1 MTVSM
6 AEELQKQRID
16 TLVHGRW
23 IVPVEPEQTVLER
36 HCIAVE
42 NSNIIA
48 IIPSAEAEQRFLAQ
62 QVYHLD
68 QHVLLPG
75 LINSHGHGAMS
86 LLRGYADDKALA
98 DWLEN
103 HIWPAEAANVGEE
116 FVHDGSMLALA
127 EMIRSGTTCF
137 TDMYFFPNVTARLCQ
152 NAGMRAQLSF
162 PIVDF
167 PTAWGDGADDYISKG
182 LNLRDDFKH
191 SDLITIAFGPHSPYT
206 VAHDKLDKV
215 ATLAAEL
222 DTAIHIHLQE
232 TADEVQQA
240 LDSYQRRPLEIINEL
255 GLLGPRSQCVHMTQ
269 VSESDLKLL
278 SASGA
283 HVIHC
288 PQSNMKLASGV
299 CPTPAL
305 LDNGI
310 NVALGTDSAASN
322 NSLDMFLE
330 MKTAALLAKLNSNN
344 PSALPAHQALAMATI
359 NGAKAMGIED
369 KLGSLKQGKYAD
381 FIAVDL
387 DEPTTQPVHDCI
399 SQLVYAVNSKQVSHS
414 WIAGKLVMENG
425 ELTTLNTKQIIAKA
439 SEWQQKINN

>member
-1 MTVSM
+1 MAVPM
-6 AEELQKQRID
+6 AEKLKKQHID

-23 IVPVEPEQTVLER
+23 IIPVEPQQTVLEN

-42 NSNIIA
+42 NGNIVA
-48 IIPSAEAEQRFLAQ
+48 IIPSTETEHRYLAK

-68 QHVLLPG
+68 RHVLLPG
-75 LINSHGHGAMS
+75 LINSHGHAAMS
-86 LLRGYADDKALA
+86 LLRGYADDKPLM

-137 TDMYFFPNVTARLCQ
+137 SDMYFFPNVTARLCQ
-152 NAGMRAQLSF
+152 EAGMRAQLSF
-162 PIVDF
+162 PIFDF
-167 PTAWGDGADDYISKG
+167 PSAWGDGPDDYISKG

-191 SDLITIAFGPHSPYT
+191 SDLITIVFGPHSPYT
-206 VAHDKLDKV
+206 VAHDKLGKV

-232 TADEVQQA
+232 TADEIQQSI
-240 LDSYQRRPLEIINEL
+240 DNHQRRPLEIINDL

-269 VSESDLKLL
+269 VNESDLQLL
-278 SASGA
+278 STTGA

-288 PQSNMKLASGV
+288 PQSNMKLASGI
-299 CPTPAL
+299 CPTPKL
-305 LDNGI
+305 LDHGI

-322 NSLDMFLE
+322 NSLDMFQE
-330 MKTAALLAKLNSNN
+330 MRTAALLAKVSSND

-359 NGAKAMGIED
+359 NGAKAMGID
-369 KLGSLKQGKYAD
+369 NRLGSLKQGKYAD

-387 DEPTTQPVHDCI
+387 GNPATQPVHDCI
-399 SQLVYAVNSKQVSHS
+399 SQLVYAVNSRQVSHS
-414 WIAGKLVMENG
+414 WIAGKLMMENG
-425 ELTTLNTKQIIAKA
+425 KLTTLNTKQIVA
-439 SEWQQKINN
+439 SAGHWQQKMTT